1 MTKKK
6 RFLIVG
12 AGEAGKGVL
21 KEIVRIGD
29 GYEVVGFIDDDP
41 QKIGKKINGTKVI
54 GGREVLPQAVK
65 EKKVDEIII
74 AIPSAN
80 GEQIAE
86 IVKFCSKAR
95 VGYKIVPRVR
105 EIIEGAA
112 HFSSLRKV
120 EVEDLLGR
128 PVIKSDVNKILL
140 FLKGK
145 KVLITGAAGSI
156 GSELARQVAAYNPK
170 GLILVDWWENG
181 VFDFQREMSKNFP
194 KVNIFYYIA
203 NIQNREKLT
212 KIFEKHTPHF
222 VFHAAAYKHV
232 PLMEENPDEAV
243 RNNVFGTLN
252 VAEISLASKV
262 DRFVEVSTDKAAN
275 PVNVMGMTKLIAEG
289 IVKGLNTKGMTKF
302 MIVRFGNVLGSNGSV
317 VPLFKRQI
325 EMGGPVTVT
334 DKRMTRYFMT
344 IPEAAQLIIKAA
356 SIGKGGELFVLDMG
370 EPVKILDLAEQMI
383 RLSGCIPGE
392 DIKIVFTGKRKGEKL
407 SEVLL
412 NDKEKL
418 ISTKDGKIMKT
429 ESFGLENNEI
439 KEIVK
444 KFGVLLK
451 ENDEKGIKR
460 EFKRLIKRFEND

>member
-275 PVNVMGMTKLIAEG
+275 PVNVMGMTKLIA
-289 IVKGLNTKGMTKF
+289 
-302 MIVRFGNVLGSNGSV
+302 
-317 VPLFKRQI
+317 
-325 EMGGPVTVT
+325 
-334 DKRMTRYFMT
+334 
-344 IPEAAQLIIKAA
+344 
-356 SIGKGGELFVLDMG
+356 
-370 EPVKILDLAEQMI
+370 
-383 RLSGCIPGE
+383 
-392 DIKIVFTGKRKGEKL
+392 
-407 SEVLL
+407 
-412 NDKEKL
+412 
-418 ISTKDGKIMKT
+418 
-429 ESFGLENNEI
+429 
-439 KEIVK
+439 
-444 KFGVLLK
+444 
-451 ENDEKGIKR
+451 
-460 EFKRLIKRFEND
+460 